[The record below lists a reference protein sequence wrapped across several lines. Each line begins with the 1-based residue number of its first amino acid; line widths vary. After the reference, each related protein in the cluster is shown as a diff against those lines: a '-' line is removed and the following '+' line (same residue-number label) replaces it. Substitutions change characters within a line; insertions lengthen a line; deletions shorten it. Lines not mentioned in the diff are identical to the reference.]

1 MAGEQAAPNQWPAMR
16 TPSGVPYG
24 SLHATECKQAF
35 SLAFTHAIA
44 AAARCTISDL
54 RSDVET
60 VDYTVRQVANH
71 RRYSSS
77 VVDVQMKC
85 TSQDVLREDG
95 VHWQLSRDHYDGLRD
110 PKTYNRKMLVVL
122 VVPEDLAGWLVTEPE
137 RMILSGSAFWTCIEG
152 SGRISG
158 SSKTVVLPRKNV
170 YDVEQLLGI
179 LYRIGSGGKP

>member
-1 MAGEQAAPNQWPAMR
+1 MAGERAAPNQWPAMW
-16 TPSGVPYG
+16 TPSGIPYG
-24 SLHATECKQAF
+24 SLHASECKQAF

-60 VDYTVRQVANH
+60 IDYTVRQVAHH

-95 VHWQLSRDHYDGLRD
+95 VHWELSGAHYNKLRD
-110 PKTYNRKMLVVL
+110 PRTYNRKILVVL
-122 VVPEDLAGWLVTEPE
+122 VVPGDPVDWLATEKD
-137 RMILSGSAFWTCIEG
+137 RMILNGSAFWTCIEG
-152 SGRISG
+152 SGPTSG
-158 SSKTVVLPRKNV
+158 STKTVVLPRKNV
-170 YDVEQLLGI
+170 YNVEQLLGI